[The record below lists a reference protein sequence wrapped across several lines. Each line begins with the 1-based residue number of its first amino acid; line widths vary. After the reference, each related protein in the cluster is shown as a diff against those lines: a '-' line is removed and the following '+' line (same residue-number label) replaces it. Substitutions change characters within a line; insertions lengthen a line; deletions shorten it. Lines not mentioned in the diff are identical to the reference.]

1 MELRTCDHLKE
12 DGFYCK
18 SPALRGRDYCY
29 FHLKL
34 RGRRLNMARAR
45 ALAAD
50 QPLDL
55 PFPEDMHSVQVTL
68 FEVVNALANKRIDHK
83 AAGLMLYA
91 MQQASINLNNRH
103 ASQSM
108 CQSVK
113 PDEPM
118 LALEF
123 RDFEEQYQLP
133 KGIDLEANPETALHD
148 AGVLPDD
155 AARNGL
161 LGAPPLS
168 FGVAHNCLPLAIVG
182 SHQDAPP
189 VDGSPLPAGNCAITS
204 LGQKTAEKKRKYR
217 RRGER
222 VPLPKGLW
230 KVVDPDAPFRAYT
243 SDGRELTREDAK
255 RWQQRVWAEMQAFVE
270 HGGADGW
277 DKDIA

>member
-12 DGFYCK
+12 DGIYCQ

-29 FHLKL
+29 FHLNL

-68 FEVVNALANKRIDHK
+68 FEVVNALVNKRIDTK
-83 AAGLMLYA
+83 TAGIVLYA
-91 MQQASINLNNRH
+91 MQQASTNLNIKH

-108 CQSVK
+108 CPAVK
-113 PDEPM
+113 PDEPL

-123 RDFEEQYQLP
+123 RDFEEQYHLP
-133 KGIDLEANPETALHD
+133 KGIDLEANPEVALQES
-148 AGVLPDD
+148 GSLPDTN
-155 AARNGL
+155 AVETTP
-161 LGAPPLS
+161 GAPK
-168 FGVAHNCLPLAIVG
+168 
-182 SHQDAPP
+182 D
-189 VDGSPLPAGNCAITS
+189 D
-204 LGQKTAEKKRKYR
+204 QKNDRKSDRKKRRKHR

-243 SDGRELTREDAK
+243 SDGRELTREDAE
-255 RWQQRVWAEMQAFVE
+255 RWQKRVWAEMQAFVE
-270 HGGADGW
+270 HGGAQYFTSIGGGGGGLV
-277 DKDIA
+277 IEANPI